1 MPRFGVLGALTIES
15 PPGRWL
21 SLRGDHQRSLLAVL
35 LLNANSSVPV
45 DALVETLW
53 PDTPPKSY
61 TSNLHTY
68 VSRLRAR
75 IEGLEIERDA
85 HGYRLLVEPEDLDLL
100 AFREATAAG
109 RRAARAGDPAAAA
122 GYFRRA
128 LAKWRGP
135 VLSGLHVPHCDAD
148 IARLE
153 SERLAVFEDCA
164 DAELSDGRHSEL
176 TSELQAMISEHP
188 LRERLAAQLMIAL
201 HRAGRQA
208 DSLAVYRDLRTT
220 LVEELGVEP
229 GAEVRRVHA
238 AVLRGEE
245 PMPGAGAAA
254 PAQPVAAMS
263 SPMWPICQLPP
274 DIADFSGRE
283 GEMAELAGILGNG
296 TGVPV
301 AVITGEPGAGKSTLA
316 VSTAHRLRRF
326 FPDGQ
331 LFVQLAGASDPRDLS
346 DVLGDLLRALGVT
359 GPAIPEDVDAKAAVY
374 RGRLADRKVLVV
386 LDDAAGP
393 DQVRALLPGTPGSA
407 VLISSR
413 RRLSG
418 LPGAD
423 RLHLGPLSDTE
434 AMTLLKRLAGA
445 SRVDAERDDAE
456 RIVAACGNL
465 PLALRIAGSRLA
477 MRPGLPLGKLAGK
490 LEDEVS
496 RLDELQVSDL
506 QVRGSIALSYQA
518 LSPSAQRAFRLIGRC
533 RNADLPAWAVSTL
546 IDDPDAD
553 EAIDEL
559 VEASLLQATGVDVTG
574 EQRFRLHDLVRV
586 FATDLGRELESYA
599 ERVTTVR
606 KVADAALC
614 LADSAARRLP
624 RTVPMPLSDHDLP
637 AQPLSGELVERL
649 VRDPEAWFSAE
660 RTNLVT
666 SVASLC
672 TIGWRRKALRILE
685 RFSAYLYLHSHYAD
699 MRTAYEA
706 LRDAARTAGDRYI
719 VAIAEA
725 NLTVLLH
732 ARGEYERA
740 VVGYR
745 ECSKELAALGDSSA
759 QAWVETNLAHCLVGL
774 GRAGESLHAA
784 TQARVLSTMEDSG
797 PGPYAHRA
805 ESAALHRLG
814 KVTEALE
821 IDRRILAHARAS
833 GDERQLGVALQGL
846 SWSLML
852 AGQSG
857 KAREAIDESVR
868 VLRRTTAKS
877 ALARSLRTLGAILAG
892 EGERVHAVNAYENA
906 RRLAGALEE
915 RPRELSCTRAIAA
928 SWIGDGRA
936 DRAIPVLRQCLDEF
950 RAMGGRPATGLT
962 LHVLRRAYEAVGE
975 TRAAEAAGEEA
986 KRLADPHDANAS
998 TLVRLLLTLTEPAPA

>member
-1 MPRFGVLGALTIES
+1 MPRFGVLGPLTIES
-15 PPGRWL
+15 TPGQWT
-21 SLRGDHQRSLLAVL
+21 SLRGDHQRGLLAAL

-53 PDTPPKSY
+53 PETPPKSY

-75 IEGLEIERDA
+75 IEGLEIERDT
-85 HGYRLLVEPEDLDLL
+85 HGYRLLVEPEDLDMLT
-100 AFREATAAG
+100 FREATAAG
-109 RRAARAGDPAAAA
+109 QRAAREGDPAGAA
-122 GYFRRA
+122 GHFRRA

-135 VLSGLHVPHCDAD
+135 VLSGLHVPRFDAD

-153 SERLAVFEDCA
+153 SERLAAFEDCV
-164 DAELSDGRHSEL
+164 DAELSDGRHGEL
-176 TSELQAMISEHP
+176 TGELQAMITEHP

-245 PMPGAGAAA
+245 PVPRTTSTASPLRAA
-254 PAQPVAAMS
+254 V
-263 SPMWPICQLPP
+263 WPICQLPP
-274 DIADFSGRE
+274 DISDFSGRD
-283 GEMAELAGILGNG
+283 GEMAELAGVLGNG
-296 TGVPV
+296 AGVPV

-331 LFVQLAGASDPRDLS
+331 LFVQLAGASNPRDLS

-359 GPAIPEDVDAKAAVY
+359 GPAIPDDIEARAAVY

-393 DQVRALLPGTPGSA
+393 EQVRALLPGTPGSA
-407 VLISSR
+407 VLVSSR

-418 LPGAD
+418 LAGAD
-423 RLHLGPLSDTE
+423 RLHLSPLSDTE
-434 AMTLLKRLAGA
+434 AMTLLERLAGA
-445 SRVDAERDDAE
+445 SRVGAEQDDAE

-477 MRPGLPLGKLAGK
+477 MRPGLALGKLAGK

-518 LSPSAQRAFRLIGRC
+518 LSPAARRAFRLIGRC

-546 IDDPDAD
+546 IDDPGAD
-553 EAIDEL
+553 EALDEL
-559 VEASLLQATGVDVTG
+559 VEASLLEPTGLDATS

-586 FATDLGRELESYA
+586 FATEVGRELESYA

-606 KVADAALC
+606 KLADAALC
-614 LADSAARRLP
+614 LADTAARRLP

-649 VRDPEAWFSAE
+649 VRDPEAWFSTE
-660 RTNLVT
+660 RANLVT

-672 TIGWRRKALRILE
+672 AIGWRRKALRILE
-685 RFSAYLYLHSHYAD
+685 RLSAYLYLHSHYAD
-699 MRTAYEA
+699 MRTAYET
-706 LRDAARTAGDRYI
+706 LRDAARGAGDRHI

-784 TQARVLSTMEDSG
+784 TQASALSTVDNSG

-814 KVTEALE
+814 KVAEALE
-821 IDRRILAHARAS
+821 IDRRILAHARNS

-857 KAREAIDESVR
+857 KAREAIDESVL

>member
-1 MPRFGVLGALTIES
+1 MPRFGVLGPLTIES
-15 PPGRWL
+15 PPGQWPA
-21 SLRGDHQRSLLAVL
+21 LRGDHQRSLLAVL
-35 LLNANSSVPV
+35 LLNANSYVPV

-53 PDTPPKSY
+53 PEMPPKSY
-61 TSNLHTY
+61 ASNLHTY

-75 IEGLEIERDA
+75 IEGLEIERDIR
-85 HGYRLLVEPEDLDLL
+85 GYRLLVDPADLDLL

-109 RRAARAGDPAAAA
+109 QRAAREGDPAGAA
-122 GYFRRA
+122 GHFRRA
-128 LAKWRGP
+128 LGKWRGL
-135 VLSGLHVPHCDAD
+135 VLAGLHIPRLDAD
-148 IARLE
+148 VARLE
-153 SERLAVFEDCA
+153 AERLAAFEDCV
-164 DAELSDGRHSEL
+164 DAELSDGRHGEL
-176 TSELQAMISEHP
+176 TSELQAMITDHP

-229 GAEVRRVHA
+229 GAEVRQVHA
-238 AVLRGEE
+238 AVLRGED
-245 PMPGAGAAA
+245 PTPRTKAAA
-254 PAQPVAAMS
+254 TTVAPS
-263 SPMWPICQLPP
+263 VWPICQLPP
-274 DIADFSGRE
+274 DIADFSGRD
-283 GEMAELAGILGNG
+283 GEITELAGMLGDG

-301 AVITGEPGAGKSTLA
+301 AVIAGEPGAGKSTLA

-331 LFVQLAGASDPRDLS
+331 LFVQLAGASNPRDLS

-359 GPAIPEDVDAKAAVY
+359 GPAIPDDVEARAAVY
-374 RGRLADRKVLVV
+374 RGRLADRRVLVV
-386 LDDAAGP
+386 LDDAATP
-393 DQVRALLPGTPGSA
+393 EQVRALLPGTPGSA

-418 LPGAD
+418 LAGAE
-423 RLHLGPLSDTE
+423 RLHLGPLSGTE
-434 AMTLLKRLAGA
+434 AMTLLERLAGA
-445 SRVDAERDDAE
+445 DRVGVERADAE
-456 RIVAACGNL
+456 RIVAACGHL

-506 QVRGSIALSYQA
+506 QVRGSIALSYEA
-518 LSPSAQRAFRLIGRC
+518 LSPAAQRAFRLIGRC
-533 RNADLPAWAVSTL
+533 RNLDLPAWAVSTM
-546 IDDPDAD
+546 IDDSGAE
-553 EAIDEL
+553 EAVDEL
-559 VEASLLQATGVDVTG
+559 VEASLLEPTGVDRTG
-574 EQRFRLHDLVRV
+574 EQRFRVHDLVRV
-586 FATDLGRELESYA
+586 FATELGRELETYA
-599 ERVTTVR
+599 ERVATVR

-614 LADSAARRLP
+614 LADTAARRLP
-624 RTVPMPLSDHDLP
+624 RTVPMPLSDQELP
-637 AQPLSGELVERL
+637 AQPLPGELVERL
-649 VRDPEAWFSAE
+649 VRDPEAWFAVE
-660 RTNLVT
+660 RANLVT
-666 SVASLC
+666 SVSSLC
-672 TIGWRRKALRILE
+672 AIGWRRKALRILE
-685 RFSAYLYLHSHYAD
+685 RLSAYLYLHSHYAD
-699 MRTAYEA
+699 MRIAYET
-706 LRDAARTAGDRYI
+706 LRDSAREAGDRH
-719 VAIAEA
+719 IATIADA

-784 TQARVLSTMEDSG
+784 THARKLSTVEASG
-797 PGPYAHRA
+797 PGSYARRA

-821 IDRRILAHARAS
+821 IDRRILVQARES

-852 AGQSG
+852 AEQTD

-892 EGERVHAVNAYENA
+892 EGEREHAVHAYENA

-915 RPRELSCTRAIAA
+915 RPRVLSCTRAIAA

-936 DRAIPVLRQCLDEF
+936 DRAIPVLRECLDEF